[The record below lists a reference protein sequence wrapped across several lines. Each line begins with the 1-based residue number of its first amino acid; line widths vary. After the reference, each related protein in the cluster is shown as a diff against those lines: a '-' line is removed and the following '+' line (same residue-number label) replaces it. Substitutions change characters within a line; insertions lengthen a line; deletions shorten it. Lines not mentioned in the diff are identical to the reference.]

1 MSIKFESNRMK
12 NPTRNQEENQVGVQ
26 RSHIDWHPETASIPT
41 RTQTGDLTG
50 IVKHKNTIHVEE
62 QLEAQDTE

>member
-12 NPTRNQEENQVGVQ
+12 NPTRNQEENQVQVP

-41 RTQTGDLTG
+41 RTQAGDLFG
-50 IVKHKNTIHVEE
+50 IVNIK
-62 QLEAQDTE
+62 TESM